1 MLAEGEWRYPL
12 IFSEWVVHYIDLIL
26 FTAANR
32 NVMSEHLLND
42 YLEAIYQKMRTVLF
56 EVEKLREVDGDYKK
70 LIHKAHRETEEIN
83 EAIKQDDQ
91 DRVDDLIISMKDPS
105 DW

>member
-1 MLAEGEWRYPL
+1 
-12 IFSEWVVHYIDLIL
+12 
-26 FTAANR
+26 
-32 NVMSEHLLND
+32 MSEHLFND
-42 YLEAIYQKMRTVLF
+42 YIEAIYQKMRTVLF

-70 LIHKAHRETEEIN
+70 LIHKAQRETEEIN

-91 DRVDDLIISMKDPS
+91 DRVDNLIVSMKDPS

>member
-1 MLAEGEWRYPL
+1 MLAAGEWRYPL
-12 IFSEWVVHYIDLIL
+12 IFSEWVVH
-26 FTAANR
+26 
-32 NVMSEHLLND
+32 

-70 LIHKAHRETEEIN
+70 LIHKAQRETEEIN

-105 DW
+105 EF